1 MAAFL
6 VPDDFRNFMRTV
18 VAYLD
23 SPGSDKLLDAEDAF
37 QDECGYGGRVD
48 GVAKYRF
55 TYLTPD
61 GVHRWAIQVDESE
74 IRAIVDGLQIE
85 AEGERSEVVRT
96 RERQPTGEPLVIW
109 GAYNDDALVIHS
121 LDDLMV
127 ALETLH
133 LYALDKPRIVRMWSS
148 SDDQLV
154 AVIWRAVCA
163 LYVIESVDGY
173 TTSTGDTSRNDS
185 FEVVDHD
192 GMVLVVPWADCVAWP
207 VACRAL
213 ARFAAHG
220 ELGPEVASEGR
231 IPSQLLMHGEL
242 DRQTMLA
249 MRAAPASDPRKS
261 SLPRLVPAVP
271 AVPSLIDPIDDR
283 TMRTVRNPLTES
295 MAPLSREPVGTVELT
310 AWGRRLIEGL
320 AAQGLLEL
328 SNAPGTPGLDEICY
342 HLSGLLQAH
351 GNEAEHAL
359 DTADWLANEIKAIRG
374 VARLFATGGDLQ
386 IALRRTRAA

>member
-1 MAAFL
+1 MAAFF
-6 VPDDFRNFMRTV
+6 VPDDFRSFMRTV

-37 QDECGYGGRVD
+37 QDQCGYGGRVD
-48 GVAKYRF
+48 GVGKYRF

-61 GVHRWAIQVDESE
+61 GVHRWTIQVDESE
-74 IRAIVDGLQIE
+74 IRSIVDGLQIE

-96 RERQPTGEPLVIW
+96 QQRQPTGEPLVIW
-109 GAYNDDALVIHS
+109 GAYNDDALAIHS

-127 ALETLH
+127 ALDTLH
-133 LYALDKPRIVRMWSS
+133 LYALDKPRIVRLWSS

-154 AVIWRAVCA
+154 AVLWRDVCA

-173 TTSTGDTSRNDS
+173 ATSTGDASRTDS

-192 GMVLVVPWADCVAWP
+192 GMTLVVPWADCVAWP

-220 ELGPEVASEGR
+220 ELGPEVAIEGR

-242 DRQTMLA
+242 DRETMVA

-271 AVPSLIDPIDDR
+271 VLIEPSDDR
-283 TMRTVRNPLTES
+283 TVPTLRNPLTEP
-295 MAPLSREPVGTVELT
+295 MAPLSREPVGTAELT

-320 AAQGLLEL
+320 AAQGLIEL
-328 SNAPGTPGLDEICY
+328 GNGPGAPGLDEICY
-342 HLSGLLQAH
+342 QLSGLLQAH
-351 GNEAEHAL
+351 GDEAEHAV

-374 VARLFATGGDLQ
+374 VSRLFATGGDLQ
-386 IALRRTRAA
+386 IALRRTRVA